1 MEAAYIWG
9 TQEGGAQLSIP
20 GRLEA
25 GVGGRVKASSW
36 QPDVGGESEEE
47 IGASQVAGREG
58 RNLEG
63 QELA

>member
-1 MEAAYIWG
+1 M
-9 TQEGGAQLSIP
+9 
-20 GRLEA
+20 
-25 GVGGRVKASSW
+25 GGRVKASSW